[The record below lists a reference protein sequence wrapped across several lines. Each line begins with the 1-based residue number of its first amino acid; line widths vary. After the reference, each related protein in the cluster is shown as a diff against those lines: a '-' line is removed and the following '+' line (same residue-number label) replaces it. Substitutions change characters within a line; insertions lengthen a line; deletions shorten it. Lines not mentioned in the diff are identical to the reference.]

1 MGMWFATVVGGAE
14 IFGRRW
20 IRNHDM
26 TNVSLGQRVYNAQSS
41 KNEQSSLLS
50 IEEDRGRGSPFTSLH
65 NWLPSRAETQG
76 SIPRHPGS
84 WGRSIF
90 LILTDP
96 DTSIWS
102 AIFFIVLIL
111 AIALS
116 NIIMIMQ
123 TMDAFQFVPRDC
135 VSCGGTIS
143 YMFEDDEV
151 APETALGV
159 SCVCPPSPV
168 SWTIHTLDWLIYCLT
183 FEWILRVVLYSPA
196 NPSATVSGRVVQWFN
211 FLTDPT
217 TLIDALSIFPYYLER
232 LPNGLVSLRIFR
244 LLRIF
249 QLVRLGQY
257 NPAFTS
263 LTNVMSRSTQYLKL
277 LVIVL
282 AFGAAFFGSMVYWME
297 KGTWKYHEA
306 SGEYTFVRTGFD
318 GKTEEPTP
326 FTSIPAGRLVFP
338 LSCLQFQMIDLM
350 KLLIFNYFRSF
361 LVVSCYS
368 DNGWL
373 WCRYFAILW
382 FP

>member
-1 MGMWFATVVGGAE
+1 
-14 IFGRRW
+14 
-20 IRNHDM
+20 M
-26 TNVSLGQRVYNAQSS
+26 TNISLEQRGNTEQCSE
-41 KNEQSSLLS
+41 NERSSLLS
-50 IEEDRGRGSPFTSLH
+50 IEEDERLLPYSSLH
-65 NWLPSRAETQG
+65 DWLPSRAEARSSSQ
-76 SIPRHPGS
+76 RHPPT
-84 WGRSIF
+84 WRRSIF
-90 LILTDP
+90 LILTEP

-102 AIFFIVLIL
+102 AVFFIVLIL
-111 AIALS
+111 AIAVS

-123 TMDAFQFVPRDC
+123 TMDAFQFVPTDC
-135 VSCGGTIS
+135 VSCGGTVS

-151 APETALGV
+151 APETAPGV

-168 SWTIHTLDWLIYCLT
+168 LWTIHTLDWLIYLLT
-183 FEWILRVVLYSPA
+183 VEWILRVVVYSPA
-196 NPSATVSGRVVQWFN
+196 SPPFTVSGWAVRWLT

-217 TLIDALSIFPYYLER
+217 TLIDALAIFPYYLER

-306 SGEYTFVRTGFD
+306 SEEYIFVRTGLD

-326 FTSIPAGRLVFP
+326 FTSIPSGRLLFD
-338 LSCLQFQMIDLM
+338 LYSC
-350 KLLIFNYFRSF
+350 NFRKF
-361 LVVSCYS
+361 VS
-368 DNGWL
+368 
-373 WCRYFAILW
+373 
-382 FP
+382 

>member
-1 MGMWFATVVGGAE
+1 
-14 IFGRRW
+14 
-20 IRNHDM
+20 M
-26 TNVSLGQRVYNAQSS
+26 TNVSLGQIVYSPQSS
-41 KNEQSSLLS
+41 QNERSSLLS
-50 IEEDRGRGSPFTSLH
+50 IEGDKGGSSFSSWPPT
-65 NWLPSRAETQG
+65 RAETQS
-76 SIPRHPGS
+76 SIWKHPGS
-84 WGRSIF
+84 WRRIIF
-90 LILTDP
+90 LILTEP

-102 AIFFIVLIL
+102 AVFFIVMIL

-123 TMDAFQFVPRDC
+123 TMDAFQFVPTDC

-151 APETALGV
+151 SPEMAPGV
-159 SCVCPPSPV
+159 SCICPPSPV
-168 SWTIHTLDWLIYCLT
+168 SWTIHTLDSLIYFLT
-183 FEWILRVVLYSPA
+183 FEWMLRVVLYSPV
-196 NPSATVSGRVVQWFN
+196 NPSATFSGRVVQWFN

-217 TLIDALSIFPYYLER
+217 TLMDALSIFPYYLER

-297 KGTWKYHEA
+297 KGTWKYHDA

-326 FTSIPAGRLVFP
+326 FTSIPAAFWW
-338 LSCLQFQMIDLM
+338 
-350 KLLIFNYFRSF
+350 F
-361 LVVSCYS
+361 LVTATTVGYGVRAMLSFGPSKKCIFHYPHS
-368 DNGWL
+368 VFLFFSHRICTPPAQEVDM
-373 WCRYFAILW
+373 
-382 FP
+382 